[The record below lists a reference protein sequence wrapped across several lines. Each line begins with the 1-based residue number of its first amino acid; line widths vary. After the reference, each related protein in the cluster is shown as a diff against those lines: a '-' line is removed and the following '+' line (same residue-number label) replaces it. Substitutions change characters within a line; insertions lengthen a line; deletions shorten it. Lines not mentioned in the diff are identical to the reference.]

1 MEQSGMGTVGLF
13 EWTIFA
19 VIVVAALVADLILA
33 RARPEPTHQSALA
46 RSVGWIVL
54 ALAFGA
60 WIAFHR
66 GAEAGT
72 TFLTAYVLE
81 KSLSVDN
88 LFLFV
93 LIFAQTGIPP
103 ALQHRALF
111 WGVVG
116 ALAMRAVMIALGVY
130 LLDRFHWII
139 YPFAALL
146 LFSAWRM
153 LFAKEEEKKLVEASC
168 AICTSWVG
176 KIIPIRPFTEGDA
189 FLVRHGGRTMAT
201 PLLVALVVIET
212 TDLVFA
218 LDSIPAVLAVT
229 RDPYL
234 VYTSNVF
241 ALLGLRSLYFVISN
255 AIRDLRF
262 LRPGLGV
269 MLVFVAAKMLAGES
283 VHVPPLVSLAVIA
296 GIFGTA
302 VAASLLFPKAAR
314 DEATTSP
321 NPCSHLMEAAAREP
335 ATRHCAECVAA
346 GDTWVRLRM
355 CLTCGNI
362 ACCDSSRNRHA
373 LAHFQSS
380 GHPVA

>member
-1 MEQSGMGTVGLF
+1 MKPDSLF

-19 VIVVAALVADLILA
+19 VVVVGGLVADLILA
-33 RARPEPTHQSALA
+33 RTGRLPTYRSALA
-46 RSVGWIVL
+46 RSAAWIGI
-54 ALAFGA
+54 ALLFGA
-60 WIAFHR
+60 WIAFQR
-66 GAEAGT
+66 DGEASVT
-72 TFLTAYVLE
+72 YLTAYLLE

-111 WGVVG
+111 WGVIG

-130 LLDRFHWII
+130 LLDRFHWVI

-153 LFAKEEEKKLVEASC
+153 LFGKEEEKKLVEASC

-176 KIIPIRPFTEGDA
+176 RIIPIRPFTEGDA
-189 FLVRHGGRTMAT
+189 FLVRQGGRTLAT

-229 RDPYL
+229 RDPFI

-241 ALLGLRSLYFVISN
+241 ALLGLRSLYFVLSN
-255 AIRDLRF
+255 AIRDLRY
-262 LRPGLGV
+262 LRPGLAV
-269 MLVFVAAKMLAGES
+269 MLVFVAAKMLVGDTF
-283 VHVPPLVSLAVIA
+283 HVPALASLAVIA

-302 VAASLLFPKAAR
+302 IAASWLFPRSAR
-314 DEATTSP
+314 NEATTNSD
-321 NPCSHLMEAAAREP
+321 R
-335 ATRHCAECVAA
+335 
-346 GDTWVRLRM
+346 VR
-355 CLTCGNI
+355 
-362 ACCDSSRNRHA
+362 SK
-373 LAHFQSS
+373 
-380 GHPVA
+380 